1 MPVKIELL
9 NTNHNDSNELKA
21 AFELK
26 SILINSIPNNAVGNI
41 YIGHSLTLCGQDV
54 RDIDIAVWGSFSDCE
69 LFKFYTN
76 DSKYPKKDMQVCDFC
91 IVIELKEHPVDRIS
105 FANTH
110 LYAEYNS
117 GKKDVTNQN
126 ELQRYSMMNYL
137 NAYCGVNVFVTNV
150 IWLKSVSEREL
161 KTVVGN
167 APVGILPSTFSFSDL
182 INIIIYQG
190 QKPYYEKETHR
201 YVLSATKEIDWMD
214 KIKHN
219 LFRERKTF
227 SELTRQKLELL
238 TQKSV
243 DNLIQQ
249 KAPNGILTTYCGKA
263 GTGKTFIL
271 LQTALRIA
279 SNETGKRCLLL
290 TYNHALVS
298 DIRRLLHFLDIPDK
312 IDTYTVQ
319 VQTLHSFFMQLMG
332 TLGISTNSIHGNQFE
347 SEYNKHLKELNTY
360 IQQLMDANDI
370 KVLKDDN
377 HQAIDWDFI
386 LIDEAQDWNNVEK
399 EILFKVYG
407 ADRLIIA
414 DGGQQFVRNNSHLE
428 WGGKEILLKTGRRQ
442 KSNLVQ
448 FVNAVAEEFGVAW
461 KQETDNALIGGRVII
476 SKNYDNIN
484 HKQMLDYCK
493 QMKCDNYDMLFLVP
507 PQMVESQNGHSY
519 FRNLQKW
526 KEAGFEL
533 FDGTNEQKRG
543 QYSVN
548 ADECRLFQ
556 YESCRGLEGWVVAC
570 LQFDKLLESKKQTF
584 DENKNSDPL
593 VLESKDEKLKKYLW
607 MWTMLPFTRAIDTLI
622 ITIKDSDS
630 EIGQML
636 KKISDQNRDIVSWEC
651 Y

>member
-1 MPVKIELL
+1 MSVKIEVF
-9 NTNHNDSNELKA
+9 NTNDNESNELKA
-21 AFELK
+21 ALELK
-26 SILINSIPNNAVGNI
+26 SMLINSMPNNAVGNI
-41 YIGHSLTLCGQDV
+41 YIGHNLTLCGQDV
-54 RDIDIAVWGSFSDCE
+54 RDIDIAVWGSFSDFK
-69 LFKFYTN
+69 LSKFYTN
-76 DSKYPKKDMQVCDFC
+76 DTKYPKKDMQVRDFC
-91 IVIELKEHPVDRIS
+91 IVIELKEHSADRIS

-126 ELQRYSMMNYL
+126 ELQRYSMMKYL
-137 NAYCGVNVFVTNV
+137 KAYCGVDVFVTNV
-150 IWLKSVSEREL
+150 IWLKSVSNREL
-161 KTVVGN
+161 KAVVGS
-167 APVGILPSTFSFSDL
+167 APVGILPSDFSFSDL
-182 INIIIYQG
+182 INMIISQG
-190 QKPYYEKETHR
+190 QKPYYEKETDS

-243 DNLIQQ
+243 DNFIQQ
-249 KAPNGILTTYCGKA
+249 KESCGILTTYCGKA

-312 IDTYTVQ
+312 IDSYTVQ

-377 HQAIDWDFI
+377 HQAIDWDYI

-407 ADRLIIA
+407 AERFIIA
-414 DGGQQFVRNNSHLE
+414 DGGQQFIRNNRHLD
-428 WGGKEILLKTGRRQ
+428 WGGKEIPLKTGRRQ
-442 KSNLVQ
+442 KSNLVR
-448 FVNAVAEEFGVAW
+448 FVNAVAEEFGVTW
-461 KQETDNALIGGRVII
+461 KQETDNALKGGRVII
-476 SKNYDNIN
+476 RKNYDNIY
-484 HKQMLDYCK
+484 HKQMLNYCK

-548 ADECRLFQ
+548 ADECRLYQ
-556 YESCRGLEGWVVAC
+556 YESCRGLEGWAVAC

-584 DENKNSDPL
+584 DENKNSDSF
-593 VLESKDEKLKKYLW
+593 VLESKEEKLKKYLW

-622 ITIKDSDS
+622 ITIKDLDS
-630 EIGQML
+630 EIGKML
-636 KKISDQNRDIVSWEC
+636 KRISDQNSDIVSWEC
-651 Y
+651 I

>member
-1 MPVKIELL
+1 MSVKIEVL
-9 NTNHNDSNELKA
+9 NINHNDSNESKA
-21 AFELK
+21 ALDLK
-26 SILINSIPNNAVGNI
+26 SFLMNSMPNNAVGNI
-41 YIGHSLTLCGQDV
+41 HISHSLTLCGQDV
-54 RDIDIAVWGSFSDCE
+54 RDIDIAVWGNFSDCK
-69 LFKFYTN
+69 LSKFYTN
-76 DSKYPKKDMQVCDFC
+76 DSKYPKKDMQVRDFC
-91 IVIELKEHPVDRIS
+91 VVIELKEHSADRIS
-105 FANTH
+105 FSNTH

-137 NAYCGVNVFVTNV
+137 NAYFGVSIFVTNV
-150 IWLKSVSEREL
+150 IWLKSISDREL
-161 KTVVGN
+161 KTVVGS
-167 APVGILPSTFSFSDL
+167 APVGILPSEFSFSEL
-182 INIIIYQG
+182 ISMIIIQG
-190 QKPYYEKETHR
+190 QKPFYEKGTDC

-219 LFRERKTF
+219 LFRERKIL

-243 DNLIQQ
+243 DNFIQL

-279 SNETGKRCLLL
+279 SRETGKRCLLL

-312 IDTYTVQ
+312 IDSYTVQ
-319 VQTLHSFFMQLMG
+319 VHTLHSFFMQLMG

-377 HQAIDWDFI
+377 HQAIDWDYI
-386 LIDEAQDWNNVEK
+386 LIDEAQDWNSVEK
-399 EILFKVYG
+399 DILFKVYG

-414 DGGQQFVRNNSHLE
+414 DGGLQFVRNNRHLD
-428 WGGKEILLKTGRRQ
+428 WGGKEIPLKTGRRQ
-442 KSNLVQ
+442 KSNLVK
-448 FVNAVAEEFGVAW
+448 FINAVAEEFGVTW
-461 KQETDNALIGGRVII
+461 KQETDNVLKGGSITIR
-476 SKNYDNIN
+476 KNYDNIY
-484 HKQMLDYCK
+484 HQQMLDYCK

-507 PQMVESQNGHSY
+507 PQMVESQNGHSF

-556 YESCRGLEGWVVAC
+556 YESCRGLEGWVVVC

-593 VLESKDEKLKKYLW
+593 VLESKKEKLKKYFW

-622 ITIKDSDS
+622 ITIKDPDS
-630 EIGQML
+630 EIGQIL
-636 KKISDQNRDIVSWEC
+636 KKISDQNSDIVSWEC
-651 Y
+651 N